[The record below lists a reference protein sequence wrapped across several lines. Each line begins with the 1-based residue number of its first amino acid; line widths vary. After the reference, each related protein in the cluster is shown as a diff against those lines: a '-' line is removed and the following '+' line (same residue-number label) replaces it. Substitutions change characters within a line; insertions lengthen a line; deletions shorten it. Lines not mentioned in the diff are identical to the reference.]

1 MQNLIGAL
9 FKVKDNLSQ
18 QASDDTENSAGLNNI
33 SSLISLLKELS
44 EPLTNLGS
52 VQPLTV

>member
-33 SSLISLLKELS
+33 SSLIRKKSGFV
-44 EPLTNLGS
+44 T
-52 VQPLTV
+52 